1 MLCVTDCPGGSYL
14 IYAGLST
21 SYCVEFVST
30 EATCADMVASCQSAH
45 NSEAKLPGNQDGSR
59 MGGCLYRYGAVSCAL
74 TYHQILVKFCRCAGF
89 VCKNYQKLRQA

>member
-1 MLCVTDCPGGSYL
+1 MQTTKGEKITFMLTMLCVTDCPGGSYL

-45 NSEAKLPGNQDGSR
+45 NSEAKLLAIKTGQEWVD
-59 MGGCLYRYGAVSCAL
+59 VSIAMEL
-74 TYHQILVKFCRCAGF
+74 
-89 VCKNYQKLRQA
+89 